1 MTKYKIDVATDQND
15 LFSKTVE
22 IIIDQINHFLSIK
35 KRVQISLSGGSTPAE
50 VYRLLSREDIDWS
63 RVDIFLGDE
72 RWVDTSDK
80 SSNAL
85 MINKTLLSDFPGS
98 KASFH
103 AIPTTELSTPAESA
117 VAFSKL
123 LREKCIGDPPVFDL
137 ILLGLGEDGHTAS
150 LFPYTESLNV
160 FDQWTTISHGK
171 GQDRIT
177 LTAPVLSAATM
188 VIFLVSGLSK
198 QIALKRLIDPFETFE
213 RTPAKLVRP
222 SNPVLILSDQLAAKL
237 ISK

>member
-22 IIIDQINHFLSIK
+22 IIIEQINHFLSIK

-85 MINKTLLSDFPGS
+85 MINKTLLSS
-98 KASFH
+98 
-103 AIPTTELSTPAESA
+103 
-117 VAFSKL
+117 
-123 LREKCIGDPPVFDL
+123 R
-137 ILLGLGEDGHTAS
+137 
-150 LFPYTESLNV
+150 
-160 FDQWTTISHGK
+160 
-171 GQDRIT
+171 
-177 LTAPVLSAATM
+177 
-188 VIFLVSGLSK
+188 LVN
-198 QIALKRLIDPFETFE
+198 
-213 RTPAKLVRP
+213 TPAKSPALTKIGPDVIFILTFLLAIAI
-222 SNPVLILSDQLAAKL
+222 LILIIKDNLCKR
-237 ISK
+237 